1 MTEEQILELSVI
13 LIFLLMLAVV
23 LSFASL
29 IIVLVF
35 LLRTNKKLKGFVKS
49 FKLFCLSSWVDKRMK
64 PDNEYENFEVFF
76 KEYEENG
83 EKKSV
88 RTHDSYQ
95 PRVK

>member
-1 MTEEQILELSVI
+1 LTEEQILELSTV
-13 LIFLLMLAVV
+13 LIFFLSLAVV

-29 IIVLVF
+29 IIVIVF
-35 LLRTNKKLKGFVKS
+35 LLKTKNKLKNFVRS

-76 KEYEENG
+76 KEYQKNG
-83 EKKSV
+83 AEKSL
-88 RTHDSYQ
+88 RTNDSYQ